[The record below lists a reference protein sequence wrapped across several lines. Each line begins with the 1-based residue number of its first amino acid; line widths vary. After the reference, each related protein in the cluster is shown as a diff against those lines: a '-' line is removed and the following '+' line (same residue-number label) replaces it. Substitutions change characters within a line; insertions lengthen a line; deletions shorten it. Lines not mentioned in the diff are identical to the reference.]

1 MKLIP
6 SPQSAIRPRKKKKVL
21 SKEYTYSEET
31 DKNSE
36 NHQLRTS
43 FSQYDKG
50 MSQEFEHKLPHIPHK
65 MPINQ

>member
-1 MKLIP
+1 MKLVP
-6 SPQSAIRPRKKKKVL
+6 YSQSAIRPRNKKKVR

-31 DKNSE
+31 EKNSE
-36 NHQLRTS
+36 NQPRTS

-65 MPINQ
+65 VPINQ